1 MMILRHAQWKTD
13 SVKGSSFSGGVND
26 LNVSGY
32 QGKSKAVS
40 DEKNLNLLK
49 QIAEGDRDACQK
61 FVEEHYQWL
70 TVIVRQQF
78 PYTDL
83 YMDIVHD
90 AFGLTIEKLKANE
103 INKLESIKFYLR
115 TAALNIG
122 YSYLRKDKKFRSS
135 LDQDLLYVLEDTTS
149 NVESGVEWEDN
160 LAYVKRLIQELKV
173 ERDRE
178 ILKSFYLDD
187 KDKLTICHELEITP
201 DHFSRV
207 LFRAKFR
214 LKELLMSKKE
224 NKTDNVVS
232 LFSKKLS
239 VLGFSVSMI
248 GAMLGV
254 IR

>member
-1 MMILRHAQWKTD
+1 MMKLRHAHWIQSKPQLVLACDVAEGLKNSKYQRHTV
-13 SVKGSSFSGGVND
+13 SEEQS
-26 LNVSGY
+26 LN
-32 QGKSKAVS
+32 Q
-40 DEKNLNLLK
+40 LK
-49 QIAEGDRDACQK
+49 QIAAGDKEACQQ
-61 FVEEHYQWL
+61 FVVAHYQWL

-135 LDQDLLYVLEDTTS
+135 LDQDLLFIIEDTQADVAS
-149 NVESGVEWEDN
+149 SVEWDDN
-160 LAYVKRLIQELKV
+160 LAYVKQLIQEMKV

-178 ILKSFYLDD
+178 ILKAFYLEDQ
-187 KDKLTICHELEITP
+187 DKLTICHNLEITP

-207 LFRAKFR
+207 LFRAKHR
-214 LKELLMSKKE
+214 LKTLLMSKKE
-224 NKTDNVVS
+224 NKTDNIVS
-232 LFSKKLS
+232 IFSNKLS
-239 VLGFSVSMI
+239 IVGLSAAWI
-248 GAMLGV
+248 GQVLGV
-254 IR
+254 IK

>member
-1 MMILRHAQWKTD
+1 MKLRHAQWIQSKPQMVSPCAVT
-13 SVKGSSFSGGVND
+13 KGLKNSKYQRHTVSEEQS
-26 LNVSGY
+26 LN
-32 QGKSKAVS
+32 Q
-40 DEKNLNLLK
+40 LK
-49 QIAEGDRDACQK
+49 QIAAGDKEACQQ
-61 FVEEHYQWL
+61 FVVTHYQWL

-135 LDQDLLYVLEDTTS
+135 LDQDLLFIIEDTQADVAS
-149 NVESGVEWEDN
+149 SIEWEDN
-160 LAYVKRLIQELKV
+160 LVFVKQLIEEMKV

-178 ILKSFYLDD
+178 ILKAFYLEDQ
-187 KDKLTICHELEITP
+187 DKLTICHHLEITP

-207 LFRAKFR
+207 LFRAKHR
-214 LKELLMSKKE
+214 LKTLLMSKQE
-224 NKTDNVVS
+224 NKTDNIVSIFSNKLSIVS
-232 LFSKKLS
+232 LFAAW
-239 VLGFSVSMI
+239 I
-248 GAMLGV
+248 GQVLGV
-254 IR
+254 IK